1 MMQGKITQTKV
12 KVGTILVITHGL
24 KIRERD
30 KAEDLDAQL
39 MFWVL
44 MGYRDNFL
52 MIVISLHVW
61 FPSTFNKN
69 SNV

>member
-1 MMQGKITQTKV
+1 M
-12 KVGTILVITHGL
+12 ITHVL

-44 MGYRDNFL
+44 MGYCDNHFV
-52 MIVISLHVW
+52 IVISLHVW
-61 FPSTFNKN
+61 FPSTFNNN
-69 SNV
+69 SNA